1 MPEKND
7 TLFLTMIEKR
17 DVRKEFLTKM
27 IVKSI
32 HSKSILSKSKVADYS
47 LNPYIGCMHGCTY
60 CYAKFM
66 KRFTG
71 HREAWG
77 AFVDVKTNAAS
88 LLQYELRR
96 KNPGKVWLSG
106 TCDPYQPLEE
116 RTKITQECLR
126 LLSQYEWPVT
136 VQTKSPLI
144 LRDLD
149 LLAKSQRIDVV
160 ISITT
165 ANDMVR
171 KVFEPYAPSIPDRL
185 QALTTLHA
193 SGIPTSAMIAPLLPY
208 SEELLP
214 QLHDIVEFIIIDKM
228 NYQNL
233 NKPYLGYQLSDICPI
248 CHQHIETHGVHIHHV
263 QEI

>member
-1 MPEKND
+1 M
-7 TLFLTMIEKR
+7 L
-17 DVRKEFLTKM
+17 
-27 IVKSI
+27 VKSI
-32 HSKSILSKSKVADYS
+32 RSKSILSKSKVADYS

-60 CYAKFM
+60 CYAKYM

-88 LLQYELRR
+88 LLQHELRR
-96 KNPGKVWLSG
+96 KKPGKVWLSG
-106 TCDPYQPLEE
+106 TCDPYQPIEE
-116 RTKITQECLR
+116 RTNITRECLR
-126 LLSQYEWPVT
+126 LLSKQGWPVT
-136 VQTKSPLI
+136 IQTKSPLI

-149 LLAKSQRIDVV
+149 LLTKSQRIDVI

-171 KVFEPYAPSIPDRL
+171 KVFEPHAPSIHHRL

-193 SGIPTSAMIAPLLPY
+193 SQVSTSAMIAPLLPY

-214 QLHDIVEFIIIDKM
+214 QLRDIVDFIIIDKM
-228 NYQNL
+228 NYKNL
-233 NKPYLGYQLSDICPI
+233 NIPYLGYQLSDVCPI
-248 CHQHIETHGVHIHHV
+248 CHQQIKTHDVHLHHV